1 MFVCLMELA
10 GAELASGYVRA
21 VCASWQ
27 HSTSGY
33 QLLSLHIFL
42 IDSKILWFI

>member
-1 MFVCLMELA
+1 MELA

-33 QLLSLHIFL
+33 QLLYLHIFL
-42 IDSKILWFI
+42 IESIFLWSI